1 MQFHVPQ
8 FIEVE
13 SKIFGPLTFKQ
24 FAYLIGGGGIVFIL
38 HSLLP
43 LFFTVIL
50 GIPIIILS
58 IFLAFLK
65 IHGKPFVKVSEN
77 AIKYIAAEKLYAWKN
92 PSSYRKIKKE
102 AEKKEIKEPEYLPRL
117 TENKLQE
124 LSWSLDIKE
133 KIK

>member
-13 SKIFGPLTFKQ
+13 NKLFGPLTFKQ
-24 FAYLIGGGGIVFIL
+24 FVYLLGGAGIIFIL
-38 HSLLP
+38 YVNLP
-43 LFFTVIL
+43 FFFAAIL
-50 GIPIIILS
+50 GAPVAGLS
-58 IFLAFLK
+58 AAFAFLK
-65 IHGKPFVKVSEN
+65 IHGKPFIQVLQN
-77 AIKYIAAEKLYAWKN
+77 AIKYSSSARLYLWKS
-92 PSSYRKIKKE
+92 PDTYKKPQKIKLKT
-102 AEKKEIKEPEYLPRL
+102 EKQKNYMPRL

>member
-24 FAYLIGGGGIVFIL
+24 FIYLAGGAGFIFIL
-38 HSLLP
+38 YSLIP
-43 LFFTVIL
+43 LFFTILFGTPIL
-50 GIPIIILS
+50 GLALS
-58 IFLAFLK
+58 LAFLK
-65 IHGKPFVKVSEN
+65 IHGKPFIEVSYN
-77 AIKYIAAEKLYAWKN
+77 AIRYLKGTKLYLWKK
-92 PSSYRKIKKE
+92 PPEQSIKMKIGKTMEKNKE
-102 AEKKEIKEPEYLPRL
+102 TYLPKL

>member
-24 FAYLIGGGGIVFIL
+24 FAYLAGGGGIVFIL
-38 HSLLP
+38 RALLP
-43 LFFTVIL
+43 LFFAIIL
-50 GIPIIILS
+50 GIPVVILS
-58 IFLAFLK
+58 VFLAFLK
-65 IHGKPFVKVSEN
+65 IHGKPFVKVMEN
-77 AIKYIAAEKLYAWKN
+77 AIKYILAEKLFVWKN
-92 PSSYRKIKKE
+92 PSSYRKIKKGGD
-102 AEKKEIKEPEYLPRL
+102 KKEKKEPEYLPKL

>member
-13 SKIFGPLTFKQ
+13 NKIFGPLTFRQ
-24 FAYLIGGGGIVFIL
+24 FVYLAGGAGLIFIL
-38 HSLLP
+38 HTIFP
-43 LFFTVIL
+43 LFITVIL
-50 GIPIIILS
+50 GAPVLAASLS
-58 IFLAFLK
+58 LAFLK
-65 IHGKPFVKVSEN
+65 IHEKPFIEVAYN
-77 AIKYIAAEKLYAWKN
+77 GFKYISGTKLYLWKKQVKE
-92 PSSYRKIKKE
+92 PIKKE
-102 AEKKEIKEPEYLPRL
+102 KTEEKNGGTYLPKL

>member
-13 SKIFGPLTFKQ
+13 NKLFGPLTFKQ
-24 FAYLIGGGGIVFIL
+24 FVYVLGGAGIIFIL
-38 HSLLP
+38 YINLPFFLTAVLGAPVAGFSLA
-43 LFFTVIL
+43 
-50 GIPIIILS
+50 
-58 IFLAFLK
+58 LAFLK
-65 IHGKPFVKVSEN
+65 IHGKPFIQVLQN
-77 AIKYIAAEKLYAWKN
+77 AIKYSSNSKLYLWKSPN
-92 PSSYRKIKKE
+92 TYKKPQKIELKTGKQE
-102 AEKKEIKEPEYLPRL
+102 EYMPKL

>member
-13 SKIFGPLTFKQ
+13 NKIFGPLTFRQ
-24 FAYLIGGGGIVFIL
+24 FVYLAGGAGLIFIL
-38 HSLLP
+38 HTLFP
-43 LFFTVIL
+43 LFITVLL
-50 GIPIIILS
+50 GAPVLITSLS
-58 IFLAFLK
+58 LAFLK
-65 IHGKPFVKVSEN
+65 IHGKPFIEVSYN
-77 AIKYIAAEKLYAWKN
+77 AFKYIAGTKLYLWRKSQKETAKAKTEKN
-92 PSSYRKIKKE
+92 I
-102 AEKKEIKEPEYLPRL
+102 EKNEGVYLPKL

>member
-13 SKIFGPLTFKQ
+13 NKIFGPLTFKQ
-24 FAYLIGGGGIVFIL
+24 FVYLAGGAGIVFIL
-38 HSLLP
+38 YSALP
-43 LFFTVIL
+43 LFFAIL
-50 GIPIIILS
+50 FGFPVAIVSVL
-58 IFLAFLK
+58 LAFLK
-65 IHGKPFVKVSEN
+65 IHGKPFIKVIEN
-77 AIKYIAAEKLYAWKN
+77 GIKYFLNEKLYLWKT
-92 PSSYRKIKKE
+92 PSSFRK
-102 AEKKEIKEPEYLPRL
+102 PEYKKREVKTKETYLPKL

>member
-24 FAYLIGGGGIVFIL
+24 FAYLIGGAGIIFIL
-38 HSLLP
+38 KAVLP
-43 LFFTVIL
+43 LFFAVIFGL
-50 GIPIIILS
+50 FVAVFS
-58 IFLAFLK
+58 MFLAFLK
-65 IHGKPFVKVSEN
+65 IHEKPFIKVLEN
-77 AIKYIAAEKLYAWKN
+77 GIRYFLAEKIYIWKN
-92 PSSYRKIKKE
+92 PPSYRKIKKE
-102 AEKKEIKEPEYLPRL
+102 MKKKEMKKPDYLPKL